1 VKKLMKGNEAIAE
14 AAIQA
19 GCRFFFGYPITPQNQ
34 IPEYMS
40 KRLPQ
45 VGGCFLQA
53 ESEVAAINM
62 VFGAG
67 GSGARVMTSSSSPG
81 ISLKQEGISYI
92 VGAEVPCVI
101 VNMVR
106 GGPGLGSIQP
116 AQSDYYQATRGG
128 GHGDYRMCVL
138 APGSVQEAVNL
149 TQDAFDIADRYR
161 NPVLVLGDG
170 LIGQMMEPVD
180 MDKVSDR
187 KPAADLKPKNWAAT
201 GHVPTEDKPRAVIN
215 SLYIDPQ
222 VMENHCKHLQEKYDR
237 IAANECRWQE
247 EMLDDAEIVIVAYG
261 TTSRIARSAMR
272 KCRENGIKV
281 GMLRPIT
288 LWPFPEAAIR
298 KALGTAKNYL
308 VLEMSMGQMV
318 DDVRL
323 AVNGERPVHFYGRTG
338 GMVPTVSETVRQIEK
353 IAQSAPR
360 ADGSANCDFEKTV
373 NDAARKID
381 VAASYMGKKAQEAG
395 KRISDTVNSPEF
407 QQKAQDFGK
416 DAGDFAARTAGTV
429 VNGVSGVFGAI
440 GKAFDTVQKDL
451 KDIEDKQKAE
461 EEAAGKKPT
470 DSDGKEGE

>member
-1 VKKLMKGNEAIAE
+1 MKKLMKGNEAIAE

-62 VFGAG
+62 VYGAG
-67 GSGARVMTSSSSPG
+67 GAGARVMTSSSSPG

-116 AQSDYYQATRGG
+116 AQSDYYQSTRGG

-138 APGSVQEAVNL
+138 APGSVQEAVDL
-149 TQDAFDIADRYR
+149 TQEAFDIADRYR

-180 MDKVSDR
+180 LDAAADR
-187 KPAADLKPKNWAAT
+187 APAADLTEKNWAAD
-201 GHVPTEDKPRAVIN
+201 GHVPTEDSPRAIIN

-222 VMENHCKHLQEKYDR
+222 VLENHCKRLQAKYDR
-237 IAANECRWQE
+237 IAQNECRWQE
-247 EMLDDAEIVIVAYG
+247 EMLSDAEIVIVAYG

-272 KCRENGIKV
+272 KCREKGIKV
-281 GMLRPIT
+281 GLLRPIT
-288 LWPFPEAAIR
+288 LWPFPE
-298 KALGTAKNYL
+298 KALQKTLATAKAYL

-338 GMVPTVSETVRQIEK
+338 GMVPTVSETVAQIEQV
-353 IAQSAPR
+353 ARSLSGD
-360 ADGSANCDFEKTV
+360 DGAAAADFEKTV
-373 NDAARKID
+373 RDAAEKID
-381 VAASYMGKKAQEAG
+381 AAASALGKKAGEAG
-395 KRISDTVNSPEF
+395 KKIADTVNSPEF
-407 QQKAQDFGK
+407 QQKAQDAGK
-416 DAGDFAARTAGTV
+416 QAGDFAVRTAGTV
-429 VNGVSGVFGAI
+429 VKGVTGLFGAL
-440 GKAFDTVQKDL
+440 GKAVETVQKDL
-451 KDIEDKQKAE
+451 KDIEEQQKA
-461 EEAAGKKPT
+461 GDGGDKPT
-470 DSDGKEGE
+470 DTDGKEGE